1 MHLRIILLTIF
12 SPLFINKAVFAEKKL
27 IKEYGF
33 VILLEDQCTKKAELL
48 NREIAAKLPG
58 LENPANIWHITLHQG
73 AYSETYLNEFKSN
86 IMTLSLPTL
95 NIYFDKIQVTDN
107 KWINFNIKKNSDL
120 NKLHGKI
127 VKYSDRYFQR
137 ALIRAH
143 DSYHDLSDKKKI
155 QIDNHGTYGVL
166 DDYRPHMTLFYHHPP
181 SPKLEEAEKDMAKSI
196 KPMKCKAEE
205 LAIAE
210 LEYNGNISK
219 IVYSV
224 KFP

>member
-1 MHLRIILLTIF
+1 
-12 SPLFINKAVFAEKKL
+12 
-27 IKEYGF
+27 
-33 VILLEDQCTKKAELL
+33 
-48 NREIAAKLPG
+48 
-58 LENPANIWHITLHQG
+58 
-73 AYSETYLNEFKSN
+73 
-86 IMTLSLPTL
+86 MTLSLPTL
-95 NIYFDKIQVTDN
+95 NIYFDKIQVSDN
-107 KWINFNIKKNSDL
+107 RWINFNIKKNSDL

-143 DSYHDLSDKKKI
+143 DSYHDLSDKKKA
-155 QIDNHGTYGVL
+155 QIDIHGTYGVL
-166 DDYRPHMTLFYHHPP
+166 DDYRPHMTLFYQHPP

-196 KPMKCKAEE
+196 KPMKCKAQE